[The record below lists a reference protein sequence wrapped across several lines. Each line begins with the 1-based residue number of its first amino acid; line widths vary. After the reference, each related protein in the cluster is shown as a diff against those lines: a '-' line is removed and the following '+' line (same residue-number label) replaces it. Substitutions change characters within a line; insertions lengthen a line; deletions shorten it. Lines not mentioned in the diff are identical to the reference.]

1 MVGLIVFWLGIILFS
16 VGWIIGIYAE
26 KIIIGLI
33 SVILGIGMIVVG
45 TNKQNAAILN
55 AKTEYEI
62 VNIVHYQ
69 AVNAEEINQVLLED
83 KDGKL
88 FFIYVND
95 KKFLEM
101 RKQKENGDMVVS
113 LSKNDFTKIA
123 NTK

>member
-1 MVGLIVFWLGIILFS
+1 MIGLIVFLLGVVLFS
-16 VGWIIGIYAE
+16 VGWIRGIYFD
-26 KIIIGLI
+26 KKNFGIIFTILGWVMVIIGASI
-33 SVILGIGMIVVG
+33 
-45 TNKQNAAILN
+45 QNVTRLN

-62 VNIVHYQ
+62 VKVVHYQ

-83 KDGKL
+83 EDGKF

-101 RKQKENGDMVVS
+101 RKQKENGNMVVS
-113 LSKNDFTKIA
+113 LSKNDLAKIA